1 MFNFKF
7 LKPYYQEVEVLELFS
22 SSKSTLQRYRQEC
35 LKSGGDLFKDMG
47 YFHID
52 GIKSAM
58 YEPVKLSNWILENK
72 VKVETKYSYD
82 TEERKKLQNGLM
94 EFPGFKYQPK
104 TQEEK
109 KAVWVKS
116 ILTMETG
123 I

>member
-7 LKPYYQEVEVLELFS
+7 LKQYYPEVEILELFS
-22 SSKSTLQRYRQEC
+22 SSKSSLQRYRAEC

-82 TEERKKLQNGLM
+82 NEEKRKLQNGLL

-104 TQEEK
+104 KEEEK
-109 KAVWVKS
+109 KVVWVNLKQN
-116 ILTMETG
+116 G
-123 I
+123 IGQI

>member
-7 LKPYYQEVEVLELFS
+7 LKPYYPEVEVLELFS
-22 SSKSTLQRYRQEC
+22 SSKSSLQRYRSEC

-82 TEERKKLQNGLM
+82 TEEKKKLQNGLM

-104 TQEEK
+104 KEEEK
-109 KAVWVKS
+109 KAVWVNLKQN
-116 ILTMETG
+116 G
-123 I
+123 IGQI

>member
-7 LKPYYQEVEVLELFS
+7 LKPYYPEVEVLELFS
-22 SSKSTLQRYRQEC
+22 SSKSSLQRYRAEC

-82 TEERKKLQNGLM
+82 NEEKRKLQNGLM
-94 EFPGFKYQPK
+94 EFPHFKYQPK
-104 TQEEK
+104 PEEEK
-109 KAVWVKS
+109 KAV
-116 ILTMETG
+116 
-123 I
+123 